1 MPSGGNVLELDG
13 EAPVVEDGG
22 KKTCGIALAQRAG
35 YESGIPRIYL
45 YERAGEC
52 DCITARD
59 PHAYRL
65 LAVLPARGF
74 CFIVGLTGFRTG
86 LAAGFFAAGFFAG
99 VDFFAA
105 GLACRTGACFFTAA

>member
-1 MPSGGNVLELDG
+1 
-13 EAPVVEDGG
+13 
-22 KKTCGIALAQRAG
+22 
-35 YESGIPRIYL
+35 L